1 MLKNLMLL
9 LVIFSVAYSASIDF
23 TVQNQSCPDNAN
35 FLQVI
40 FNLPTCIVERF
51 FSSLVSGFVY
61 SAKEFLENSL
71 NFIVTGPNLDLFC
84 TPYTQ
89 IMRILESLYTL
100 ALMGVGAYYIA
111 TSADVEKR
119 AKAKL
124 WIQNLLYLI
133 VVLAFSFSIFK
144 MIVELNQYITTSIYD
159 TSFSN
164 LLSIQVVFSS
174 LVFAMVLSFN
184 FLSAAALTFFTLIT
198 RYLMIPFLLLLF
210 PIAIFLYF
218 MPFTRDWGLFLLK
231 FIVIIIFMTSIDAVL
246 ILGLTYLFNS
256 GDPALAGG
264 FVQGIAL
271 MLGFGLIGFV
281 NVLIYLIAV
290 FSLVSVVLR
299 VLNAAV
305 SVGWKVAMLLALL

>member
-1 MLKNLMLL
+1 MLKNMILL
-9 LVIFSVAYSASIDF
+9 LVIFSVAYSTSIDF

-51 FSSLVSGFVY
+51 FSSIVDGFVY

-111 TSADVEKR
+111 TAADVEKR

-133 VVLAFSFSIFK
+133 IALAFSFSIFQ

-164 LLSIQVVFSS
+164 LLNIQVVFSS

-218 MPFTRDWGLFLLK
+218 LPFTREWGLFLLK
-231 FIVIIIFMTSIDAVL
+231 FIVIILFMTSIDAIL
-246 ILGLTYLFNS
+246 ILGLSYLFNS

-281 NVLIYLIAV
+281 NVLIYLIAG
-290 FSLVSVVLR
+290 FSLVSVVSR
-299 VLNAAV
+299 VLNSAV
-305 SVGWKVAMLLALL
+305 SIGWKVAMLLALL